1 MSSPHLSVATAIEKN
16 RIASDV
22 AFVLLVRIDVID
34 ELGNFVESLYL
45 AKNSEDVLWQ
55 NELYT
60 ASNFSVKL
68 NLDVA
73 SEPRLEVVAEDP
85 TNVIR
90 DKMEQFAGGAGFPVA
105 IFVVN
110 TGNLDQPPEIEET
123 FKVVSSSA
131 AGFQVTFTMGI
142 DNPVATR
149 FPNRLQWRDQCS
161 YRYKGTR
168 CKYAGPLPSC
178 DFTYFG
184 ANGCKFHDNAANY
197 GGFLGLQ
204 NLLTQ

>member
-1 MSSPHLSVATAIEKN
+1 MSSPHLSVATAIEKD
-16 RIASDV
+16 RIASDT
-22 AFVLLVRIDVID
+22 AFVLLLRIDVVD
-34 ELGNFVESLYL
+34 ELGAFVESLYL

-68 NLDVA
+68 DLDV
-73 SEPRLEVVAEDP
+73 SSVPKLQVTAEDP
-85 TNVIR
+85 TGVIR
-90 DKMEQFAGGAGFPVA
+90 SKMEQYAGGAGFPVTMS
-105 IFVVN
+105 VVN
-110 TGNLDQPPEIEET
+110 TGNLAQPPEIQES
-123 FKVVSSSA
+123 FKVVSSNA
-131 AGFQVTFTMGI
+131 AGYQVTFTMGI

-149 FPNRLQWRDQCS
+149 FPNRIQWRDQCS

-168 CKYAGPLPSC
+168 CKYAGPLATC

-184 ANGCKFHDNAANY
+184 TNGCKAHDNAANY

-204 NLLTQ
+204 NLMQ